1 LKNLKFL
8 ALLMIGLLSA
18 CSTKTPGPVSPKP
31 SQQIEL
37 ADGLMLSQIGHGVYV
52 VTHSYPWPA
61 NSLIVQMSNGDW
73 VMAGTPYTPDATRQV
88 LAWVEENFG
97 KSKFTAIDTGYHIDN
112 LGGNQALVEAGI
124 PVYGSDLT
132 VRMLQ
137 ERGERTRQYLV
148 DMAGDPNSPYAA
160 EIKSMEFVPPDHV
173 FPADDGL
180 TLTFGD
186 EKVQVIYPG
195 PTQAPDKLAVYFPDR
210 KLLFGSCMVLG
221 NDQLGNTTEADFDNW
236 PLAIAKLQQLPA
248 DVVIPGHGD
257 RFSADVLQHTLD
269 LLAIE

>member
-1 LKNLKFL
+1 MKSMKFL
-8 ALLMIGLLSA
+8 AFLIIILLTGCSA
-18 CSTKTPGPVSPKP
+18 KTPRSVSATP

-37 ADGLMLSQIGHGVYV
+37 ADGLSLSQIGDGAYV

-88 LAWVEENFG
+88 LNWVEDNFG
-97 KSKFTAIDTGYHIDN
+97 KSNFTAIDTGYHVDN
-112 LGGNQALVEAGI
+112 LGGNQALIEAGI

-132 VRMLQ
+132 IRMLQ
-137 ERGERTRQYLV
+137 ERGERTRQYLL
-148 DMAGDPNSPYAA
+148 DLAGDPSSPFAA
-160 EIKSMEFVPPDHV
+160 GLKSIEFIPPDHV
-173 FPADDGL
+173 FPASEGL

-210 KLLFGSCMVLG
+210 KLLYGSCMVLG
-221 NDQLGNTTEADFDNW
+221 NDQLGNTAEADFENW
-236 PLAIAKLQQLPA
+236 PLAIAQLQQLSV
-248 DVVIPGHGD
+248 DVVIPGHGT
-257 RFSADVLQHTLD
+257 RFGPDVLQHSLD
-269 LLAIE
+269 LLNTK